1 MEFSEDQ
8 PEKIQKMFSVE
19 SVVFDL
25 YLVSLFGSKFRLYWL
40 LVKHCIYKEKEEDQC
55 GLKFCR

>member
-19 SVVFDL
+19 SFVFDL
-25 YLVSLFGSKFRLYWL
+25 YLVSLFGSKFRL
-40 LVKHCIYKEKEEDQC
+40 
-55 GLKFCR
+55 